1 MSQTLLWLLLAFAV
15 ALVLVVAVLYREL
28 KNQHHIWHDPCVTP
42 DQARGDI
49 GIVLRVFHEVLKD
62 KDVVWWLDYGTLL
75 GAWRVNG
82 PMAFDHD
89 VDISFLGIHEPQ
101 IRACRDEF
109 ARHGVEID
117 LERTSIFYRGRKI
130 GDFERWRQYGHRL
143 CRDDPGRRSG
153 IMKFWR
159 PLVDDFPVDWIAPR
173 WGVRYD
179 GLTFPCPNRPDRF
192 LRHRYL
198 TCRLHLRLVIP
209 HKQKCWLCQAFWQ
222 EAGRILR
229 FRPAPLETGY
239 RPAIP
244 RPS

>member
-1 MSQTLLWLLLAFAV
+1 MQPQRIKTVGQSVFSPGQCMLGGERHGGRSAPESLRGRRQNGEVSEERPPALAASRSNPCRRQTTMRPYGQSMELHSIMSQTLLWLLLAFAV
-15 ALVLVVAVLYREL
+15 ALVLVAAVLYREL

-117 LERTSIFYRGRKI
+117 LERTSIFTVDAK
-130 GDFERWRQYGHRL
+130 
-143 CRDDPGRRSG
+143 SG
-153 IMKFWR
+153 TSSAGGNTVTGFA
-159 PLVDDFPVDWIAPR
+159 V
-173 WGVRYD
+173 
-179 GLTFPCPNRPDRF
+179 T
-192 LRHRYL
+192 
-198 TCRLHLRLVIP
+198 IP
-209 HKQKCWLCQAFWQ
+209 AD
-222 EAGRILR
+222 A
-229 FRPAPLETGY
+229 A
-239 RPAIP
+239 A
-244 RPS
+244 S